1 MVTREQ
7 LLEEESRTVGEQ
19 LYHIDI
25 KMFKSY
31 VDTLASSPRTAGEQ
45 LIEKMADATFK
56 ENVERLLSFLS
67 KGSYSKNQ
75 LIVLMKD
82 IKRTTLHVRMIQ
94 PLLALNM
101 IALSEPEKP
110 NSKNQKYTITSV
122 GAKMITLNNAVI
134 N

>member
-31 VDTLASSPRTAGEQ
+31 VDTLASSPRTVGEQ